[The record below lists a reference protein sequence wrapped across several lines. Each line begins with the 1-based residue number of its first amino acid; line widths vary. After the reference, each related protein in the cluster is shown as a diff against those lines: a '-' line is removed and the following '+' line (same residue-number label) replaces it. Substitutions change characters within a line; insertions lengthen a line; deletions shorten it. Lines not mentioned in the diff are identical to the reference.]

1 MNKITSSSID
11 ECLHIE
17 ALNVLQKQQRA
28 INAPVREFPADEP
41 LIYDTLE
48 RESELL
54 NMNTEE
60 PDRFFQR
67 RYLML
72 GSVFSETST
81 TIKLLTPYFIKFS
94 IDPQHFKSSK
104 KLAQKV
110 KADALSIANEALS
123 QLKEG
128 RISLMNKND
137 VNDIA
142 NQVIE
147 VGYGIQELQRYMQWS
162 GDRSV
167 PEIFL

>member
-17 ALNVLQKQQRA
+17 ALNMLQKQQRA

-94 IDPQHFKSSK
+94 IDPRHFKSSK